1 MTDTTTAGAAK
12 NGPRRGD
19 RRRALR
25 RWARRG
31 LTILTLLGVIAAI
44 VIALMPRPAEVDTAR
59 VRRGTMRVTV
69 DEDGRTR
76 VKDRYVVSAPLSGN
90 VGRIELSPGDAV
102 ARGDVLARVVPAT
115 PPLLDAR
122 SRAEAEAR
130 LAAARAQERQ
140 ARASIERLRGAV
152 EFAEREAGRARQL
165 AGSGGLAT
173 RELDRVE
180 MELRTRREELA
191 SVQFGARVAAHE
203 AEVARAALGRF
214 EPRVASAE
222 QEQLEVTAPVDGV
235 VLRVIQE
242 SAGVVQAGAS
252 LLELGDP
259 GALEIAVDVLTS
271 DAVRIPIGAR
281 VTLDRW
287 GGGEALEGRVRIIEP
302 SAFTQVSALG
312 VEEQRVNVLID
323 LDTPRERW
331 AALGDGFRVEARIVV
346 SEVEGVLIV
355 PSTAVFRL
363 DEGWAVMVAR
373 EGVATR
379 VPIETGARNGVE
391 VEVRA
396 GLEEGDEVI
405 VHPSDRVTDGV
416 AVVRREI

>member
-44 VIALMPRPAEVDTAR
+44 VIALRPRPAEVDTAR